1 MIIKTNKHIASAYAL
16 SMIEAILEKPDIET
30 LKSISETVKMLLG
43 TFDWSEPT
51 QEKYLEDL
59 MMLERLTDKRIRD
72 NSPVSFKDRLSEH
85 YIGCLERIAIF

>member
-1 MIIKTNKHIASAYAL
+1 MIIKTNKHIAAAYAL

-43 TFDWSEPT
+43 TFDRNEPT

-59 MMLERLTDKRIRD
+59 MMVERLTDKRIRD
-72 NSPVSFKDRLSEH
+72 NLPVSFKDPLCEH
-85 YIGCLERIAIF
+85 YLQCLKRIAVF